1 MIRIAFIGEVNC
13 TGVGVVVVSF
23 LVQVVGRCLA
33 AAESEFGFGNLVSFG
48 CFEICV

>member
-23 LVQVVGRCLA
+23 CSA
-33 AAESEFGFGNLVSFG
+33 AAESAAESEFGFENLVSFG
-48 CFEICV
+48 CFEICA